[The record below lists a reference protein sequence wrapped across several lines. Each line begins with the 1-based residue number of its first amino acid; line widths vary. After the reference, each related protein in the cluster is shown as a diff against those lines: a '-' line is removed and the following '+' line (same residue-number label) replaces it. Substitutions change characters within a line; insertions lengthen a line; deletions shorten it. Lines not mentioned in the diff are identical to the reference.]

1 MSAPTHIF
9 DKYTDDK
16 VTIDFLIRQ
25 IQIETCDPVNTTC
38 ANQATQWAVYKSGL
52 WPMCRTHGKLG
63 SGKGIEHVMAIIDKD
78 GLHVADGDNID
89 DLLSTDDGR
98 DRA

>member
-9 DKYTDDK
+9 DKYADDK
-16 VTIDFLIRQ
+16 APIDFLIRE
-25 IQIETCDPVNTTC
+25 IQNETCDPVNTTC
-38 ANQATQWAVYKSGL
+38 SNRATQWAVYKSGL
-52 WPMCRTHGKLG
+52 WPVCLTHGKLG
-63 SGKGIEHVMAIIDKD
+63 SGEDIGHVRAIIDKD